1 VAWAPGEEFLH
12 LTLNASIYLAVP
24 GRMQPMTSITPDE
37 GKPIH
42 RKLLGSAPVEGL
54 PGWETRLYM
63 VEYSPGADGSG
74 HHHPVVGVGHVLS
87 GTILSAFAD
96 DQAVAIEEGQSF
108 VDAAHLVHT
117 VSRNASQTAPVRF
130 VIAYTVKIGEPVTVT
145 DE

>member
-1 VAWAPGEEFLH
+1 MTINNLEE
-12 LTLNASIYLAVP
+12 A
-24 GRMQPMTSITPDE
+24 
-37 GKPIH
+37 KPIH
-42 RKLLGSAPVEGL
+42 RKLLGSAAVEGL

-63 VEYSPGADGSG
+63 IEYSPGADGSG

-96 DQAVAIEEGQSF
+96 DQIISIKEGQSF

-117 VSRNASQTAPVRF
+117 VSRNASETAPVRL
-130 VIAYTVKIGEPVTVT
+130 VIAYTVKNGEHVTVT